1 MNNKYI
7 RQYIYIIDYL
17 LTSVKSQICMEKYLP
32 KDFCNDRI
40 MKEQLYYMYIIIKI
54 KNNNNNNDNFLNN
67 NYNYNYIT
75 KKTIAPPYWNS
86 VNRSGQHMLFFLPS
100 W

>member
-1 MNNKYI
+1 
-7 RQYIYIIDYL
+7 
-17 LTSVKSQICMEKYLP
+17 MEKYLP

-67 NYNYNYIT
+67 NYNYIT
-75 KKTIAPPYWNS
+75 KKTIAT
-86 VNRSGQHMLFFLPS
+86 Q
-100 W
+100 